1 MENDCGRA
9 ARPYF
14 ADPTAN
20 TAIGNVMR
28 EEREEKRK
36 KEMEKKKLLLKDI
49 SSVLKEAKK
58 KGCKKI
64 NFYQIPVENL
74 ELIMAAL
81 RAYRG

>member
-1 MENDCGRA
+1 MENYCGRA

-36 KEMEKKKLLLKDI
+36 KEMEKRKLLLGYFFCTQR
-49 SSVLKEAKK
+49 SKEN
-58 KGCKKI
+58 GV
-64 NFYQIPVENL
+64 QENQFL
-74 ELIMAAL
+74 PDTGRES
-81 RAYRG
+81 

>member
-36 KEMEKKKLLLKDI
+36 T
-49 SSVLKEAKK
+49 
-58 KGCKKI
+58 C
-64 NFYQIPVENL
+64 
-74 ELIMAAL
+74 
-81 RAYRG
+81 

>member
-36 KEMEKKKLLLKDI
+36 KEIEKRKLLLKDI

-58 KGCKKI
+58 MGCKKI